1 MTTPLKDKY
10 ELEVIPIAIGGK
22 KLDLFGLAN
31 WDVFVKN
38 LEEQGEEYIRKFPF
52 WVKIWEASV
61 VLADHLI
68 RIGLGKEKDI
78 LEIGA
83 GMGVTGLF
91 LGAFGY
97 KITVTEY
104 EEDALELLRM
114 NVEHNGLD
122 TVTVKK
128 LDWNH
133 PDLTET
139 YDVICAS
146 ELIYN
151 VTFMEPIIKLFRKYL
166 RPEGT
171 VFLAHD
177 ARRRC
182 MLQFI
187 GMISGKYEIE
197 NIPKTMKRDDEVHKV
212 FIHALRL
219 K

>member
-31 WDVFVKN
+31 WDVFIKN
-38 LEEQGEEYIRKFPF
+38 LEEQGEKYIRKFPF
-52 WVKIWEASV
+52 WVKIWEASL

-128 LDWNH
+128 LDWNDPH
-133 PDLTET
+133 LTET
-139 YDVICAS
+139 YDVICGS
-146 ELIYN
+146 ELIFN
-151 VTFMEPIIKLFRKYL
+151 VTFIEPIIKLFRKYL

-177 ARRRC
+177 VRRRC

-187 GMISGKYEIE
+187 EMIHGKYEIE
-197 NIPKTMKRDDEVHKV
+197 NVPKTMKRDDEVHKV

>member
-31 WDVFVKN
+31 WDVFIKN
-38 LEEQGEEYIRKFPF
+38 LEEQGEEYIRNFPF
-52 WVKIWEASV
+52 WVKIWEASI

-114 NVEHNGLD
+114 NVEHNGLN

-128 LDWNH
+128 LDWND

-139 YDVICAS
+139 YDVICGS
-146 ELIYN
+146 ELIFN

-197 NIPKTMKRDDEVHKV
+197 NVPKTMKRDDEVHRV

>member
-1 MTTPLKDKY
+1 MTIPLKDKY
-10 ELEVIPIAIGGK
+10 ELEVIPIAMGGK

-31 WDVFVKN
+31 WDVFIKN
-38 LEEQGEEYIRKFPF
+38 LEEQGEEYIRNFPF

-68 RIGLGKEKDI
+68 RIGLGKEKNI

-128 LDWNH
+128 LDWND

-139 YDVICAS
+139 YDVICGS
-146 ELIYN
+146 ELIFN

-187 GMISGKYEIE
+187 GMIPGKYEIE
-197 NIPKTMKRDDEVHKV
+197 NVPKTMKRDDEVHKV